1 MHDPVVA
8 SQADYL
14 FIESTYGD
22 RNHKNEEA
30 TFDELAEAIAYSY
43 NNHDKVIIPAFAVGR
58 TQEILY
64 CLYLLRQKGKLP
76 DDMPIFVDSPLA
88 IRATEVFKEFK
99 DYLDTPEI
107 DLSGN
112 MSALLPNLK
121 FTLSALESQ
130 ALNVMKGPAIIISAS
145 GMCQCRAHPAPPPA
159 QRMASHGQHRLCR
172 VSGCRHAGS

>member
-99 DYLDTPEI
+99 DYLTRPR
-107 DLSGN
+107 S
-112 MSALLPNLK
+112 
-121 FTLSALESQ
+121 T
-130 ALNVMKGPAIIISAS
+130 
-145 GMCQCRAHPAPPPA
+145 CQGTCPHCCPT
-159 QRMASHGQHRLCR
+159 
-172 VSGCRHAGS
+172 

>member
-130 ALNVMKGPAIIISAS
+130 ALNVRKGRRSSFPQAECAMPGASSTTSGTTHGVPRPASSLS
-145 GMCQCRAHPAPPPA
+145 GI
-159 QRMASHGQHRLCR
+159 R
-172 VSGCRHAGS
+172 VSARRS